1 MILAFLP
8 SPAQGVWHLG
18 PLPIRAYALC
28 IIAGVVVCV
37 WMSERRWAARGG
49 RAGTISDVAVWAIP
63 FGVVGAR
70 IYHVITDPQL
80 YFGAG
85 RDPVSALYIWNGG
98 LGIWGAVALGA
109 LGAYI
114 GCRRHGV
121 SLLAFGDAIAP
132 GILVAQAIGRFG
144 NWFNQELYGRPTD
157 LPWALEIDPQNRLAG
172 FEQFAT
178 FHPTFLY
185 EALWNLVAAAAIV
198 WLDRRLRLGGGRV
211 FALYVA
217 FYTVGRGLIEN
228 LRIDAANEFG
238 PFRLNVWTS
247 LVLFVLAVAYLFWS
261 GRRGVTREDQV
272 QLPAADP
279 DRSDG
284 ASADDADDSDDSDDS
299 DDDSDDELATRPQDS
314 QSADDDARPT
324 A

>member
-1 MILAFLP
+1 
-8 SPAQGVWHLG
+8 
-18 PLPIRAYALC
+18 
-28 IIAGVVVCV
+28 
-37 WMSERRWAARGG
+37 
-49 RAGTISDVAVWAIP
+49 
-63 FGVVGAR
+63 
-70 IYHVITDPQL
+70 
-80 YFGAG
+80 
-85 RDPVSALYIWNGG
+85 
-98 LGIWGAVALGA
+98 
-109 LGAYI
+109 
-114 GCRRHGV
+114 
-121 SLLAFGDAIAP
+121 
-132 GILVAQAIGRFG
+132 
-144 NWFNQELYGRPTD
+144 
-157 LPWALEIDPQNRLAG
+157 
-172 FEQFAT
+172 
-178 FHPTFLY
+178 TFLY

-198 WLDRRLRLGGGRV
+198 WLDRRYRLGGGRV

-284 ASADDADDSDDSDDS
+284 TNADDANDSDDA